1 MSRLNVGI
9 LGCGAIAA
17 TMANTVRKT
26 KGFCMYAAASRN
38 LDKATGFAKRN
49 GVRKAYGSYE
59 ELLQDKK
66 VDLVYIATPHSEHF
80 EHAKLCISYGK
91 PCLVEKAFTVNEAQ
105 AREVFRLAKEKNV
118 FITEAIWTRYMPFVR
133 TMKEVLASGVI
144 GKPVCLSA
152 NLGYAIRGKERMV
165 EPALAGGSLLDL
177 GVYPLNFA
185 SMMFGDDL
193 LRVEASCTYTSKH
206 LDEQDNLTLIYK
218 DGRMAALTATMLGTT
233 DRKGTIV
240 GTEGYLVIDNI
251 NNFERMTVY
260 DGKYK
265 KIASYKRPRQIT
277 GYEYELQA
285 CRMALENGWLECPE
299 MTHDETIRMMRICDV
314 IRRQIGVIYPFE
326 NGSVPDPVKVEEGA
340 TSQVEEVIEISPE
353 LQIAPQEDAALFME
367 GPVADAE
374 DAQVIAAARNDENV
388 YTSSEAAKADG
399 SMIADESNSAAA
411 ESAGSEQTGPDM
423 TEEAFAAS
431 EKTGESE
438 TPTEVLS
445 EAPTETPAEAPAEA
459 PTEAPTETLAEAP
472 AAAD

>member
-144 GKPVCLSA
+144 GKPVYLSA
-152 NLGYAIRGKERMV
+152 NLGYAVKGKERLV

-353 LQIAPQEDAALFME
+353 LQIAPQEDATLFME

-374 DAQVIAAARNDENV
+374 DAQVIADEPEAQADENV
-388 YTSSEAAKADG
+388 CTPPETAEADG
-399 SMIADESNSAAA
+399 SMIADEPIAAA
-411 ESAGSEQTGPDM
+411 DASAGSEQAGPDM
-423 TEEAFAAS
+423 TEEAFAVS

-438 TPTEVLS
+438 TPTETPTEVLTDTS
-445 EAPTETPAEAPAEA
+445 TETPEAAPAEV
-459 PTEAPTETLAEAP
+459 P

>member
-1 MSRLNVGI
+1 
-9 LGCGAIAA
+9 
-17 TMANTVRKT
+17 
-26 KGFCMYAAASRN
+26 
-38 LDKATGFAKRN
+38 
-49 GVRKAYGSYE
+49 
-59 ELLQDKK
+59 
-66 VDLVYIATPHSEHF
+66 
-80 EHAKLCISYGK
+80 
-91 PCLVEKAFTVNEAQ
+91 
-105 AREVFRLAKEKNV
+105 
-118 FITEAIWTRYMPFVR
+118 MPFVR

-152 NLGYAIRGKERMV
+152 NLGYAVKGKERMV
-165 EPALAGGSLLDL
+165 EPELAGGSLLDL

-353 LQIAPQEDAALFME
+353 LQIAPQEDATLFME
-367 GPVADAE
+367 GPVADAG
-374 DAQVIAAARNDENV
+374 DAQVIAGEPETV
-388 YTSSEAAKADG
+388 EADG
-399 SMIADESNSAAA
+399 SMIAGEPETAEADVSMIADEPIAAA
-411 ESAGSEQTGPDM
+411 DASAGSEQAGPDM
-423 TEEAFAAS
+423 TEEAFAVS

-438 TPTEVLS
+438 TPTEVLTDTS
-445 EAPTETPAEAPAEA
+445 TETPAAAPAEV
-459 PTEAPTETLAEAP
+459 P

>member
-144 GKPVCLSA
+144 GKPVYLSA

-374 DAQVIAAARNDENV
+374 DVQVIAAARNDENV
-388 YTSSEAAKADG
+388 YTPPETAEADG
-399 SMIADESNSAAA
+399 SMIADEPIAAA
-411 ESAGSEQTGPDM
+411 DVSAGSEQAGPDM
-423 TEEAFAAS
+423 TEEAFAVS

-445 EAPTETPAEAPAEA
+445 ETPAETPAEVL
-459 PTEAPTETLAEAP
+459 TDTSAEAP

>member
-144 GKPVCLSA
+144 GKPVYLSA

-165 EPALAGGSLLDL
+165 EPSLAGGSLLDL

-185 SMMFGDDL
+185 LMMFGDDL

-388 YTSSEAAKADG
+388 YTPPETAEADG
-399 SMIADESNSAAA
+399 SMIADEPIAAA
-411 ESAGSEQTGPDM
+411 DASAGSEQAGPDM
-423 TEEAFAAS
+423 TEEAFAVS

-438 TPTEVLS
+438 TPTET
-445 EAPTETPAEAPAEA
+445 PTEVLTDTPAEV
-459 PTEAPTETLAEAP
+459 P

>member
-1 MSRLNVGI
+1 M
-9 LGCGAIAA
+9 
-17 TMANTVRKT
+17 
-26 KGFCMYAAASRN
+26 
-38 LDKATGFAKRN
+38 
-49 GVRKAYGSYE
+49 
-59 ELLQDKK
+59 
-66 VDLVYIATPHSEHF
+66 
-80 EHAKLCISYGK
+80 
-91 PCLVEKAFTVNEAQ
+91 
-105 AREVFRLAKEKNV
+105 
-118 FITEAIWTRYMPFVR
+118 
-133 TMKEVLASGVI
+133 
-144 GKPVCLSA
+144 
-152 NLGYAIRGKERMV
+152 

-353 LQIAPQEDAALFME
+353 LQIAPQEDATLFME
-367 GPVADAE
+367 GPVADAG
-374 DAQVIAAARNDENV
+374 DAQVIAGEP
-388 YTSSEAAKADG
+388 
-399 SMIADESNSAAA
+399 IAAA
-411 ESAGSEQTGPDM
+411 DASAGSEQAGPDM
-423 TEEAFAAS
+423 TEEAFAVS

-438 TPTEVLS
+438 TPTEVLTDTS
-445 EAPTETPAEAPAEA
+445 TETPAAAPAEV
-459 PTEAPTETLAEAP
+459 P